1 MTSRTR
7 LALLL
12 FTVLGLGAATASATV
27 HYRLLR
33 VPGYTSFCDVNATVS
48 CTEAYSSAWGSL
60 FGVPVAVLGVLWF
73 AAAAG
78 LIVVERVAARPVRDN
93 VPGYLFALSTVGLAF
108 VLYLAYGA
116 FFVLGVYCIL
126 CLLTYVAVVG
136 IFLVSGAA
144 TRFPMTTLPARAL
157 GDLRAA
163 VTNPVAA
170 TVLVLFVAGA
180 ASAIAFFPKDSRAGA
195 ASVSGSQAAS
205 AAPAAV
211 LTTDQRS
218 EAERWFDS
226 QTRTIVPIDSGGARV
241 LIVKFN
247 DYQCPP
253 CARTYQDYGPILAR
267 YESQYPGQVKFVS
280 KDYPIDPECNTNT
293 PGGGHLAACEAAVAV
308 RLARERG
315 TVVATKLEDWLFA
328 NQQGLTP
335 MGVRQAVE
343 TVAGIRDFDS
353 RYPAMLQQVK
363 SDAALGGLLGVRAT
377 PTFFIN
383 GVKIDGA
390 MEARYFD
397 AIIGHELKKTAR

>member
-1 MTSRTR
+1 MSSRTR
-7 LALLL
+7 VALLF
-12 FTVLGLGAATASATV
+12 FTLLGLGASSASATV

-33 VPGYTSFCDVNATVS
+33 EPGYTSFCDINSTVS
-48 CTEAYSSAWGSL
+48 CAEAYLSAWGSL

-73 AAAAG
+73 AAIAG
-78 LIVVERVAARPVRDN
+78 LIVVERVAARPVHDN

-126 CLLTYVAVVG
+126 CLLTYVAVIG

-144 TRFPMTTLPARAL
+144 TRFSMTTLPARAL
-157 GDLRAA
+157 RDLRAA
-163 VTNPVAA
+163 VSNPVAA
-170 TVLVLFVAGA
+170 TVLVLFL
-180 ASAIAFFPKDSRAGA
+180 AGA
-195 ASVSGSQAAS
+195 ASVIAFFPRDTRAGGTSTGGSQAAE
-205 AAPAAV
+205 AAPAAA

-226 QTRTIVPIDSGGARV
+226 QPRAIVPIDPGGAKV

-253 CARTYQDYGPILAR
+253 CRRTYEEYKPILAR
-267 YESQYPGQVKFVS
+267 YQSQHPGQVKFVS

-293 PGGGHLAACEAAVAV
+293 PSGGHVAACEAAVAV
-308 RLARERG
+308 RLAREQG
-315 TVVATKLEDWLFA
+315 EAVAAKLEDWLFA
-328 NQQGLTP
+328 NQQTLTP
-335 MGVRQAVE
+335 MGVRQAVQDL
-343 TVAGIRDFDS
+343 AGIRDFDS
-353 RYPAMLQQVK
+353 RYPAVLQAVK
-363 SDAALGGLLGVRAT
+363 TDAALGGLLQVRAT

-390 MEARYFD
+390 LPAQYFD
-397 AIIGHELKKTAR
+397 AIIGHELKKTGK